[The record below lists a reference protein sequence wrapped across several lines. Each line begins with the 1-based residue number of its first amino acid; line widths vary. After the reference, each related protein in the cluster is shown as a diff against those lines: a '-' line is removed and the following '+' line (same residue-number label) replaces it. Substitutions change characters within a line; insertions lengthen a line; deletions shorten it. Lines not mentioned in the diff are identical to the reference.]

1 METGRENAKIR
12 KKIGHYILQEVIGK
26 GEFGVVYS
34 AVSTED
40 NEKYAIKCQDKKF
53 IQDNELYRKLLNTE
67 IGIMHKIHHPNILH
81 LYDLMESPNNYYLI
95 VDYCNQG
102 DFTKY
107 LQSKGLRFLPEKD
120 AVYFLKQVMNGFREL
135 RKHKIIHRDF
145 KLTNILVHNENIKI
159 GDFGLA
165 KKGHE
170 FTKTI
175 VGTYMTMAPEL
186 LASDGKNLY
195 TAKADL
201 WSIGFV
207 YYQMLFGDYPFFGL
221 SPSEIHADIRS
232 KNGNLQF
239 KYPIS
244 AQSKDLLNRLLRM
257 NPEERIDWPEFF
269 NHSLFEMHF
278 PASLRNFTKPVD
290 GDPEK
295 LNKETSVDKE
305 FTKNRKTL
313 LEDKDRSFR
322 RDNSRDLRMERANSQ
337 TPSITPDKVPNLARA
352 KNINEEVPDDGEIS
366 HLQRI
371 QYCKEVARRYYHEKN
386 KILFIVYTVRNIR
399 KLMKVESLKEIHM
412 SQYIIAVFLLKK
424 AIILND
430 LNLMSLI
437 NGNNVFEQSGF
448 AEFLN
453 SDYFETVAN
462 NFKTDQPNF
471 GKYMAYLLES
481 IDSLSR
487 DATIQSKLQ
496 VVNQE
501 IVALSQLDDNV
512 TEEYLRIKYFHIE
525 DNPELR
531 HEFILMLVS
540 IFYSIECEA
549 YFPYKKI
556 NNEKFEWTDFY
567 DRHEKMN
574 DEELLSILQ

>member
-1 METGRENAKIR
+1 METVKDNTKTQ
-12 KKIGHYILQEVIGK
+12 KKIGHYILMETIGQ
-26 GEFGVVYS
+26 GEFGRVFS
-34 AVSTED
+34 AMSTED
-40 NEKYAIKCQDKKF
+40 KEKYAIKCQDKKF
-53 IQDNELYRKLLNTE
+53 IQNNELYRKLLNTE
-67 IGIMHKIHHPNILH
+67 IGIMHRIRHPNILH
-81 LYDLMESPNNYYLI
+81 LYDLMESPNNYYLV
-95 VDYCNQG
+95 VDFCNQG

-107 LQSKGLRFLPEKD
+107 LQAKGLKYLPEKD
-120 AVYFLKQVMNGFREL
+120 AVNFLKQIMNGFREL

-145 KLTNILVHNENIKI
+145 KLTNILVHDEILKI

-186 LASDGKNLY
+186 LTSDGQNLY

-207 YYQMLFGDYPFFGL
+207 YYQMLFGEYPFFGL
-221 SPSEIHADIRS
+221 SPSEIHADIRNKS
-232 KNGNLQF
+232 GNLQF
-239 KYPIS
+239 KFPIS
-244 AQSKDLLNRLLRM
+244 NESKDLLNRLLRM

-269 NHSLFEMHF
+269 GHSLFVMPF
-278 PASLRNFTKPVD
+278 PASLRNFANPLD
-290 GDPEK
+290 GDFDK
-295 LNKETSVDKE
+295 MQKDTSVDKE

-313 LEDKDRSFR
+313 LEDRSLR
-322 RDNSRDLRMERANSQ
+322 KDNSRDLRQDRTNSQ
-337 TPSITPDKVPNLARA
+337 TPSTTPDKIPSLAKA
-352 KNINEEVPDDGEIS
+352 KNISEEMPDEGEIS
-366 HLQRI
+366 YLQRV
-371 QYCKEVARRYYHEKN
+371 QFCKEVARRYYHEKN

-399 KLMKVESLKEIHM
+399 KLMKVESLTSVHA

-437 NGNNVFEQSGF
+437 SGNNVFEQSGF
-448 AEFLN
+448 VEFLN
-453 SDYFETVAN
+453 SDYFESVAN

-471 GKYMAYLLES
+471 GKYMTYLLES
-481 IDSLSR
+481 KDNLAARAGID
-487 DATIQSKLQ
+487 AKLQ
-496 VVNQE
+496 IVSKEV
-501 IVALSQLDDNV
+501 VALSQLDDIV
-512 TEEYLRIKYFHIE
+512 SEEYLRIKDFSIE
-525 DNPELR
+525 DNVELR

-540 IFYSIECEA
+540 IFYSIECEE
-549 YFPYKKI
+549 YFPYKKK